1 MSFKKKLFSFLDLAK
16 NNNIISYSNFVE
28 LENFYYKTS
37 QNKKDKSFFSF
48 INIIIMLGVVLTSLG
63 VVLVTCRNW
72 TAINSNTKII
82 IYSLI
87 FVLIILLRRPRINYY
102 LDAFLSFY
110 ILIGIVLIC
119 HINNITFTKEADV
132 LGVWALFIAPLA
144 IILNHKII
152 TLMAVFSATFWFTAS
167 CFHNY
172 FFNPAPLVLISGLIA
187 ILPSINNFFAHHF
200 ANRKITTSVFF
211 YLSISYW
218 FFQLQFG
225 YKYIDTQ
232 ISNNNISI
240 MIPVLIMQLFVLF
253 KIIKQGFD
261 QNKHQ
266 KYYYLSIISIS
277 IFYFLTYVL
286 QIELTTELMPFL
298 IMINII
304 FIALITFLLFCSD
317 DKLKYYCCQISL
329 FSLLLI
335 LIAAENKTY
344 APVYVSGIAF
354 FISTKNRLQSK
365 KIYDILTVFAIYLAS
380 FNNYICDC
388 LNCWFVFTFAIVN
401 GIIAIYFI
409 KQKKANIVHCIIF
422 LLINLLLIFDKL
434 SFINF
439 LYFLMTIAMSLL
451 FIHEGIIAKDSK
463 KVNIFIWIL
472 FLSVFIK
479 FIHINRDHLNNGFGY
494 IFIGLFFII
503 YACFMQKISKN
514 KLLTTNTIL
523 MHK

>member
-1 MSFKKKLFSFLDLAK
+1 MNFKKKLFNFLDSAK
-16 NNNIISYSNFVE
+16 SNNIISSSNFIE

-48 INIIIMLGVVLTSLG
+48 INIIIMLGVFLISLG

-72 TAINSNTKII
+72 AAIDNNTKII
-82 IYSLI
+82 MYFLI
-87 FVLIILLRRPRINYY
+87 FALILLLRRPRINYY

-119 HINNITFTKEADV
+119 HINNITFKKEADV
-132 LGVWALFIAPLA
+132 LGIWALFIAPLA

-152 TLMAVFSATFWFTAS
+152 TLMAVFSAAFWFVAS
-167 CFHNY
+167 CSHDY

-200 ANRKITTSVFF
+200 ANRKITTSIFF
-211 YLSISYW
+211 YLSLSYW

-225 YKYIDTQ
+225 YKYIKTE
-232 ISNNNISI
+232 ISNDNINI

-253 KIIKQGFD
+253 KIIRQGLD
-261 QNKHQ
+261 QNRYQ
-266 KYYYLSIISIS
+266 KYYYLSVITIS
-277 IFYFLTYVL
+277 IFYFLTYVF

-317 DKLKYYCCQISL
+317 YKLQQYCYQISL

-344 APVYVSGIAF
+344 APIYISSIVF
-354 FISTKNRLQSK
+354 FISATNQLQSK
-365 KIYDILTVFAIYLAS
+365 RIYDILTVFAIYLAS

-388 LNCWFVFTFAIVN
+388 LKCWFVFAFAIINAIV
-401 GIIAIYFI
+401 AIYFI
-409 KQKKANIVHCIIF
+409 KQKKANIIHCAIF
-422 LLINLLLIFDKL
+422 FLINLLLIFDKL
-434 SFINF
+434 PFINF
-439 LYFLMTIAMSLL
+439 LYFLMTIAISLL
-451 FIHEGIIAKDSK
+451 FIYEGIIAKDSK
-463 KVNIFIWIL
+463 KVNIFIWIM

-494 IFIGLFFII
+494 IFIGLFFIVS
-503 YACFMQKISKN
+503 ACFMQKISKN
-514 KLLTTNTIL
+514 KILITNN
-523 MHK
+523 